1 MYPIH
6 RGFAH
11 NTTKTMILKANNEF
25 CLAKSGVRFLI
36 LIVLDALNAQ
46 DHSLPYI
53 YFIIILLPAKPI
65 SKPRK

>member
-1 MYPIH
+1 ML
-6 RGFAH
+6 
-11 NTTKTMILKANNEF
+11 LKAYNEF